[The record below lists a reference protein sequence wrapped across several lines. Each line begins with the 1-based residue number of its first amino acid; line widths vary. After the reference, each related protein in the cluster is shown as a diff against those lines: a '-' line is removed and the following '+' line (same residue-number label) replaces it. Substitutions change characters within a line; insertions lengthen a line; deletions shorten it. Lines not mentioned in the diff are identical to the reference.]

1 MFATKR
7 PKSVAEQL
15 AEMEALKQSRQ
26 ANLENLRLQ
35 SEAANTKALQQAI
48 IEQADE
54 DKDDDTEAELRRSKI
69 SEGLLARNS
78 KRAYGLLEQRLLK
91 EGRRVLQNKVLF
103 EMCYNACWV
112 DEDVKASSVA
122 EMYDAFNTVLDVV
135 DGIAPECKTDMSIS
149 KFLSA
154 VNLVIEETVQK
165 AVGRIVYESKNNKDC
180 DSIKFDLIDEEEADM
195 DEKIKELGSDEII
208 DLVRDKVL
216 TVVQDEKEA
225 GKKKDEVIQAIKD
238 GASESEEEK
247 PEEDEMTE
255 STMILAIEDFAL
267 TVGQWNELMETSVLE
282 VNINDNKVNFLAE
295 KLFHTCKLTDKEA
308 SDPKIVKERLR
319 EIMANPKSS
328 ENTKYTVCQI
338 LLLLLAIFVPTGI
351 GAIAG
356 PIGIS
361 VGYLIGI
368 ILMYVVALGSLGESA
383 YYQKVKMIRS
393 QIIDLQRKTNDPAT
407 RKKLQEC
414 EKECDNAIIRMQ
426 GMQTME
432 SLDSLENK
440 KLMRDINRNSGN
452 TLFESMMIINT
463 QAAINQSV
471 LESSDMTDTDLMSAA
486 LLQTV
491 FEYTV
496 LETMS
501 TLGLYQ
507 FTGSDVAKIRRTI
520 LEAVNSPLAG
530 NVDMKSS
537 EKTAGGMKKIR
548 INTKKMKTNKD
559 NRIMSA
565 NSAMDSETSAR
576 FKDKK

>member
-15 AEMEALKQSRQ
+15 AEISSLKQSRQ

-112 DEDVKASSVA
+112 DEGVKASSVA

-135 DGIAPECKTDMSIS
+135 DGITPECKTDMSVS

-225 GKKKDEVIQAIKD
+225 GKKKDEIIQAIKD
-238 GASESEEEK
+238 GTSGSEEEK
-247 PEEDEMTE
+247 PEEEMTE
-255 STMILAIEDFAL
+255 STLILAIEDFAF

-282 VNINDNKVNFLAE
+282 VNVNDNKVNFLAE

-308 SDPKIVKERLR
+308 PDPKIVKERLR

-368 ILMYVVALGSLGESA
+368 ILMYVVALGSLGESV
-383 YYQKVKMIRS
+383 YYQKVKMIRA
-393 QIIDLQRKTNDPAT
+393 QIIDLQGKTNDSAT

-432 SLDSLENK
+432 SLDSLETK

-463 QAAINQSV
+463 QATINQSV
-471 LESSDMTDTDLMSAA
+471 LESSDMTDADLMSAA

>member
-1 MFATKR
+1 
-7 PKSVAEQL
+7 
-15 AEMEALKQSRQ
+15 
-26 ANLENLRLQ
+26 
-35 SEAANTKALQQAI
+35 
-48 IEQADE
+48 
-54 DKDDDTEAELRRSKI
+54 
-69 SEGLLARNS
+69 
-78 KRAYGLLEQRLLK
+78 
-91 EGRRVLQNKVLF
+91 
-103 EMCYNACWV
+103 
-112 DEDVKASSVA
+112 
-122 EMYDAFNTVLDVV
+122 
-135 DGIAPECKTDMSIS
+135 
-149 KFLSA
+149 
-154 VNLVIEETVQK
+154 
-165 AVGRIVYESKNNKDC
+165 
-180 DSIKFDLIDEEEADM
+180 
-195 DEKIKELGSDEII
+195 
-208 DLVRDKVL
+208 
-216 TVVQDEKEA
+216 
-225 GKKKDEVIQAIKD
+225 
-238 GASESEEEK
+238 
-247 PEEDEMTE
+247 
-255 STMILAIEDFAL
+255 MILAIEDFAL

>member
-15 AEMEALKQSRQ
+15 AEISSLKQSRQ

-112 DEDVKASSVA
+112 DEGVKASSVA

-135 DGIAPECKTDMSIS
+135 DGITPECKTDMSVS

-225 GKKKDEVIQAIKD
+225 GKKKDEIIQAIKD
-238 GASESEEEK
+238 GTSGSEEEK
-247 PEEDEMTE
+247 PEEEMTE
-255 STMILAIEDFAL
+255 STLILAIEDFAF

-282 VNINDNKVNFLAE
+282 VNVNDNKVNFLAE

-368 ILMYVVALGSLGESA
+368 ILMYVVALGSLGESV
-383 YYQKVKMIRS
+383 YYQKVKMIRA
-393 QIIDLQRKTNDPAT
+393 QIIDLQGKTNDSAT

-471 LESSDMTDTDLMSAA
+471 LESSDMTDADLMSAA

-530 NVDMKSS
+530 NVDVKSS